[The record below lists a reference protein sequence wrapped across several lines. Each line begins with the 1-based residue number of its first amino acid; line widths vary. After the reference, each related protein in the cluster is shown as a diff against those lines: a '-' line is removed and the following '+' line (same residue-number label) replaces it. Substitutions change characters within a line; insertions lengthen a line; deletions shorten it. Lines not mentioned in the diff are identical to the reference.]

1 MSFCAFKTSY
11 VTKNVAEGANIALMI
26 KNRIFA
32 IADKCISLPLFAFCF
47 FRLFASLKIK
57 SHAFINKIASATFG
71 VYLIHDS
78 GFGRSVIWNHILKV
92 SEVQF
97 ASKYFPL
104 FVLTDI
110 LIVFFS
116 CVLIDLLREKFIES
130 RYFLLAEKVQKMI
143 EKI

>member
-1 MSFCAFKTSY
+1 MSFCAYKTSY
-11 VTKNVAEGANIALMI
+11 VTKNVAEGGNIALMI

-32 IADKCISLPLFAFCF
+32 IADKCVSLPLFAFCF

-57 SHAFINKIASATFG
+57 SHVFINKIASATFG

-78 GFGRSVIWNHILKV
+78 GFGSSIIWNHILKV

-104 FVLTDI
+104 FALLDI
-110 LIVFFS
+110 LIVFSS
-116 CVLIDLLREKFIES
+116 CVLIDLLRQKFIEP
-130 RYFLLAEKVQKMI
+130 RYFSLADKVQKRLK
-143 EKI
+143 KI